1 MSIHIKTKPR
11 VRYSNLSSVL
21 LLIYS
26 SWRGY
31 KRHST
36 GCQANMALQ
45 LDSGGHSLSTFN
57 NSSTAVTPASTDLQM
72 SDVIQSCRFRPDH
85 PSEYQSAH
93 DHRQPAAQ
101 LRGQHAAGE
110 NSQQVNG
117 SFIIHIIVNFL
128 TKFKNKQFKNNS
140 A

>member
-11 VRYSNLSSVL
+11 VRYSNIPSTL
-21 LLIYS
+21 LLTNS

-36 GCQANMALQ
+36 GCQANMVLQ

-72 SDVIQSCRFRPDH
+72 SDVIHVVSGKTTLVNT
-85 PSEYQSAH
+85 S
-93 DHRQPAAQ
+93 QPMIT
-101 LRGQHAAGE
+101 
-110 NSQQVNG
+110 NNVDSMQQVRFY
-117 SFIIHIIVNFL
+117 SKSMVHSSCISSSI
-128 TKFKNKQFKNNS
+128 S
-140 A
+140 